1 VNRLTTTDIWTLLI
15 VAALTGCAAMLA
27 AAETSLTRMS
37 RARAMHLQE
46 EQRRGAAQL
55 LNLVEQPARFLN
67 LVLLLLLV
75 VQFTATALFTSVMDR
90 IVGGGLGVAIAA
102 LVMTLIT
109 FIFAEVAP
117 KTYAVQHTDR
127 AALAIAPFVYVLTRL
142 PVLGPLTRLLIS
154 IGNVVTP
161 GKGLKSGP
169 FVSEDEI
176 KAMVDEAER
185 DEVIE
190 EEERE
195 MIHSVFEFGDTIL
208 REVMVPR
215 PDMVAV
221 PRETSLQEVLEL
233 ILRSGFSR
241 IPVYDGTIDEVV
253 GLAYAKDVLRRLHD
267 GQADKPLTDILRPAQ
282 FMPESMRAAECL
294 REMRRRKSHMVIV
307 IDEYGGTSGLVT
319 LEDLLEEI
327 VGEIADEYDS
337 EEPNI
342 EPLPDGDYRVNAR
355 LDVDEVNEL
364 LEVQLPSTEWDSIGG
379 LLFNLVGGV
388 PREGQEV
395 ELQGLRLRAERVQG
409 RRIAKVMIT
418 QASADGQPPNGRAV
432 EPAAHEERVER
443 S

>member
-1 VNRLTTTDIWTLLI
+1 MNEFTPTDFWTLLI
-15 VAALTGCAAMLA
+15 VAALTGCAALLA
-27 AAETSLTRMS
+27 MAETSLTRMS

-55 LNLVEQPARFLN
+55 LSLVEQPARFLN

-102 LVMTLIT
+102 VVMTLIT
-109 FIFAEVAP
+109 FIGAEVAP

-127 AALAIAPFVYVLTRL
+127 AALRIAPFVYLLVRL
-142 PVLGPLTRLLIS
+142 PVLGPLTRLLIG
-154 IGNVVTP
+154 IGNVITP

-169 FVSEDEI
+169 FISEDEI

-195 MIHSVFEFGDTIL
+195 MIHSIFEFGDTIV

-215 PDMVAV
+215 PDMVTV
-221 PRETSLQEVLEL
+221 PNDTSLQEVLEL
-233 ILRSGFSR
+233 ILRTGYSR
-241 IPVYDGTIDEVV
+241 IPVYEGTVDEVA

-267 GQADKPLTDILRPAQ
+267 GQADKPLADILRPAL
-282 FMPESMRAAECL
+282 FMPESMRAADCL
-294 REMRRRKSHMVIV
+294 REMRKRNSHMVIV

-327 VGEIADEYDS
+327 VGEITDEYDR

-364 LEVQLPSTEWDSIGG
+364 LDVELPSTEWDSIGG

-388 PREGQEV
+388 PHEGQEV
-395 ELQGLRLRAERVQG
+395 DFQGLRLRAERVQG
-409 RRIAKVMIT
+409 RRIGRVRIHRLPPPEDAEDIAA
-418 QASADGQPPNGRAV
+418 QARRQ
-432 EPAAHEERVER
+432 
-443 S
+443 

>member
-1 VNRLTTTDIWTLLI
+1 
-15 VAALTGCAAMLA
+15 M
-27 AAETSLTRMS
+27 AETSLTRMS
-37 RARAMHLQE
+37 RARAMHLRE
-46 EQRRGAAQL
+46 EQVRGAGQL
-55 LNLVEQPARFLN
+55 LSLVEQPARFLN

-109 FIFAEVAP
+109 FIGAEVAP

-127 AALAIAPFVYVLTRL
+127 AALLVAPFVYVLTRL
-142 PVLGPLTRLLIS
+142 PVLGPLTRLLIA

-169 FVSEDEI
+169 FVSEDE
-176 KAMVDEAER
+176 VN
-185 DEVIE
+185 E

-215 PDMVAV
+215 PDMIAV
-221 PRETSLQEVLEL
+221 PRETSLQDVLEL
-233 ILRSGFSR
+233 ILRSGYSR
-241 IPVYDGTIDEVV
+241 IPVYEGTIDEVV

-267 GQADKPLTDILRPAQ
+267 GQADKPLADILRPAQ
-282 FMPESMRAAECL
+282 FMPESMRAAEGL
-294 REMRRRKSHMVIV
+294 REMRKRKSHMVIV

-327 VGEIADEYDS
+327 VGEIADEYDR
-337 EEPNI
+337 EEPNV

-355 LDVDEVNEL
+355 LGIDEVNEL
-364 LEVQLPSTEWDSIGG
+364 LDVELPSTEWDSIGG

-388 PREGQEV
+388 PREGQEI
-395 ELQGLRLRAERVQG
+395 EFQGLRLRAERVQG
-409 RRIAKVMIT
+409 RRIGRVRIHRLGPPEE
-418 QASADGQPPNGRAV
+418 SADITAQAR
-432 EPAAHEERVER
+432 RL
-443 S
+443 

>member
-1 VNRLTTTDIWTLLI
+1 
-15 VAALTGCAAMLA
+15 
-27 AAETSLTRMS
+27 
-37 RARAMHLQE
+37 
-46 EQRRGAAQL
+46 
-55 LNLVEQPARFLN
+55 
-67 LVLLLLLV
+67 
-75 VQFTATALFTSVMDR
+75 
-90 IVGGGLGVAIAA
+90 
-102 LVMTLIT
+102 
-109 FIFAEVAP
+109 VAP
-117 KTYAVQHTDR
+117 
-127 AALAIAPFVYVLTRL
+127 IIYVLTRL
-142 PVLGPLTRLLIS
+142 PVLGPLTRLLIA

-185 DEVIE
+185 DDVIE

-195 MIHSVFEFGDTIL
+195 MIHSIFEFGDTIL

-221 PRETSLQEVLEL
+221 PVTTSLQQVLEL
-233 ILRSGFSR
+233 MLRTGYSR
-241 IPVYDGTIDEVV
+241 IPVYQEDIDDVV

-267 GQADKPLTDILRPAQ
+267 GQADKPLADILRPAP
-282 FMPESMRAAECL
+282 FMPESMKAAECL

-327 VGEIADEYDS
+327 VGEIADEYDL

-355 LDVDEVNEL
+355 LAIDEVNEL
-364 LEVQLPSTEWDSIGG
+364 LDVELPATEWDSIGG
-379 LLFNLVGGV
+379 LLFNVVGGV

-395 ELQGLRLRAERVQG
+395 EFQGLRLRAERVQG
-409 RRIAKVMIT
+409 RRIGRVRIHRLRPPEEGVEDAAA
-418 QASADGQPPNGRAV
+418 QARRQ
-432 EPAAHEERVER
+432 
-443 S
+443 

>member
-1 VNRLTTTDIWTLLI
+1 MNQLTTRDIWTLLI

-46 EQRRGAAQL
+46 EQRRGASQL

-90 IVGGGLGVAIAA
+90 VVGGGLGVAIAA

-127 AALAIAPFVYVLTRL
+127 AALAIAPFIYVLTRL
-142 PVLGPLTRLLIS
+142 PVLGPLTRLLIA

-221 PRETSLQEVLEL
+221 PRETSLEEVLEL
-233 ILRSGFSR
+233 ILRTGYSR
-241 IPVYDGTIDEVV
+241 IPAYGRDIDDIV
-253 GLAYAKDVLRRLHD
+253 GLAYAKDVLRSLHD
-267 GQADKPLTDILRPAQ
+267 GQADKPLDEILRPAP

-327 VGEIADEYDS
+327 VGEIADEYDR
-337 EEPNI
+337 EEPNV

-364 LEVQLPSTEWDSIGG
+364 LDVELPSTEWDSIGG

-395 ELQGLRLRAERVQG
+395 EFQGLRLRAERVQG
-409 RRIAKVMIT
+409 RRIGRVRIHRLDPPEESEDIT
-418 QASADGQPPNGRAV
+418 AQAR
-432 EPAAHEERVER
+432 RL
-443 S
+443 

>member
-1 VNRLTTTDIWTLLI
+1 VNRLTTTDIWSLLA
-15 VAALTGCAAMLA
+15 VAVLTAFAAFLA
-27 AAETSLTRMS
+27 AAETGLTRIS
-37 RARAMHLQE
+37 RARAMHLHE
-46 EQRRGAAQL
+46 EQRRGSGQL
-55 LNLVEQPARFLN
+55 LALVENPARFLN
-67 LVLLLLLV
+67 LVLLLVLV
-75 VQFTATALFTSVMDR
+75 VQFFATALFTSVMNSV
-90 IVGGGLGVAIAA
+90 VGGGLGVVIAA
-102 LVMTLIT
+102 TVMTVVT
-109 FIFAEVAP
+109 FIGAEVAP

-127 AALAIAPFVYVLTRL
+127 AALLVAPFVYFLTRL
-142 PVLGPLTRLLIS
+142 PGLGQLTRLLIA

-185 DEVIE
+185 DDVIE

-221 PRETSLQEVLEL
+221 PLETPLEQVLEL

-267 GQADKPLTDILRPAQ
+267 GQADKPLADILRQAP

-294 REMRRRKSHMVIV
+294 REMRKLKSHMVIV
-307 IDEYGGTSGLVT
+307 IDEYGGTAGLVT

-327 VGEIADEYDS
+327 VGEIADEYDR
-337 EEPNI
+337 EEPNV

-355 LDVDEVNEL
+355 LGIDEVNEL
-364 LEVQLPSTEWDSIGG
+364 LDVELPATEWDSIGG

-395 ELQGLRLRAERVQG
+395 EFQGLRLRAERVQG
-409 RRIAKVMIT
+409 RRIGRVRIHRLPPPAPAEDLPA
-418 QASADGQPPNGRAV
+418 QAR
-432 EPAAHEERVER
+432 RL
-443 S
+443 

>member
-1 VNRLTTTDIWTLLI
+1 VNGLTPTDGWTLVV
-15 VAALTGCAAMLA
+15 VAALTGIAAMLA

-37 RARAMHLQE
+37 RARAMHLRE

-67 LVLLLLLV
+67 LILLMLLV

-102 LVMTLIT
+102 LFMTLIT

-127 AALAIAPFVYVLTRL
+127 AALAIAPVVYVLTRL
-142 PVLGPLTRLLIS
+142 PVLGPLTRLLIG

-169 FVSEDEI
+169 FISEDEI

-195 MIHSVFEFGDTIL
+195 MIHSIFEFGDTIL

-221 PRETSLQEVLEL
+221 PRETSLQQVLEL
-233 ILRSGFSR
+233 ILRSGYSR

-294 REMRRRKSHMVIV
+294 REMRKRKSHMVIV

-327 VGEIADEYDS
+327 VGEITDEYDR

-355 LDVDEVNEL
+355 LGIDEVNEL
-364 LEVQLPSTEWDSIGG
+364 LDVELPSTEWDSIGG

-395 ELQGLRLRAERVQG
+395 EFQGLRLRAERVQG
-409 RRIAKVMIT
+409 RRIGRVRIHRLTPPEESEDIT
-418 QASADGQPPNGRAV
+418 AQAR
-432 EPAAHEERVER
+432 RL
-443 S
+443 

>member
-1 VNRLTTTDIWTLLI
+1 VNGLTPTDLWTLLI
-15 VAALTGCAAMLA
+15 VAALPGIAAMLA
-27 AAETSLTRMS
+27 MAETSLTRMS
-37 RARAMHLQE
+37 RARAMHLHE

-55 LNLVEQPARFLN
+55 LSLVEQPARFLN

-109 FIFAEVAP
+109 FIGAEVAP

-127 AALAIAPFVYVLTRL
+127 AALRIAPFVYVLVRL
-142 PVLGPLTRLLIS
+142 PILGPLTRLLIGV
-154 IGNVVTP
+154 GNVITP

-195 MIHSVFEFGDTIL
+195 MIHSVFEFGDTIV

-215 PDMVAV
+215 PDMVTV
-221 PRETSLQEVLEL
+221 PMETSLEQVLEL
-233 ILRSGFSR
+233 ILRTGYSR
-241 IPVYDGTIDEVV
+241 IPVYEGTVDEVA

-267 GQADKPLTDILRPAQ
+267 GQADKPLADILRPAL
-282 FMPESMRAAECL
+282 FMPESMRAADCL
-294 REMRRRKSHMVIV
+294 REMRGRTSHMVIV

-327 VGEIADEYDS
+327 VGEIADEYDR
-337 EEPNI
+337 EEPNV

-364 LEVQLPSTEWDSIGG
+364 LDVELPSTEWDSIGG

-395 ELQGLRLRAERVQG
+395 EFQGLRLRAERVQG
-409 RRIAKVMIT
+409 RRIGRVRIHRLPPPEEAEDVAA
-418 QASADGQPPNGRAV
+418 QARRQ
-432 EPAAHEERVER
+432 
-443 S
+443 

>member
-1 VNRLTTTDIWTLLI
+1 VNRLNTNDIWTLLAVI
-15 VAALTGCAAMLA
+15 ALTGIAAFLA

-37 RARAMHLQE
+37 RARAMHLRE

-90 IVGGGLGVAIAA
+90 LVGGGLGVAIAA
-102 LVMTLIT
+102 LSMTLIT

-117 KTYAVQHTDR
+117 KTYAVQQTDR
-127 AALAIAPFVYVLTRL
+127 AALTVAPVVYVLTRL
-142 PVLGPLTRLLIS
+142 PVLGPLARVLIAM
-154 IGNVVTP
+154 GNVVTP

-195 MIHSVFEFGDTIL
+195 MIHSIFEFGDTIL

-221 PRETSLQEVLEL
+221 PLETPLQEVLEL

-253 GLAYAKDVLRRLHD
+253 GLAYAKDVLSRLHD
-267 GQADKPLTDILRPAQ
+267 GQADKPLADILRPAP

-294 REMRRRKSHMVIV
+294 REMRKRKSHMVIV

-327 VGEIADEYDS
+327 VGEIADEYDR
-337 EEPNI
+337 EEPNV

-355 LDVDEVNEL
+355 LGIDEVNEL
-364 LEVQLPSTEWDSIGG
+364 LDVELPSTEWDSIGG

-388 PREGQEV
+388 PREGQEI
-395 ELQGLRLRAERVQG
+395 EFQGLSLRAERVQG
-409 RRIAKVMIT
+409 RRIGRVRIHRVEPEP
-418 QASADGQPPNGRAV
+418 SADA
-432 EPAAHEERVER
+432 EAAAEARKQ
-443 S
+443 

>member
-1 VNRLTTTDIWTLLI
+1 MNRLTTTDIWTLVVVVVLTAI
-15 VAALTGCAAMLA
+15 AAFLA
-27 AAETSLTRMS
+27 AAETGLTRMS
-37 RARAMHLQE
+37 RARAMHLHE
-46 EQRRGAAQL
+46 EQRRGSTQL
-55 LNLVEQPARFLN
+55 LALVENPARFLN
-67 LVLLLLLV
+67 LVLLLVLV
-75 VQFTATALFTSVMDR
+75 VQFFATALFTSVMNR
-90 IVGGGLGVAIAA
+90 VVGGGLGVVIAA
-102 LVMTLIT
+102 TVMTVIT
-109 FIFAEVAP
+109 FIGAEVAP

-127 AALAIAPFVYVLTRL
+127 AALFVAPFVHFLTRL
-142 PVLGPLTRLLIS
+142 PGLGQLTRLLIA

-185 DEVIE
+185 DDVIE

-221 PRETSLQEVLEL
+221 PLQTPLQQVLEL
-233 ILRSGFSR
+233 ILRSGYSR

-267 GQADKPLTDILRPAQ
+267 GQADKPLAEILRQAQ

-294 REMRRRKSHMVIV
+294 REMRKRKSHMVIV
-307 IDEYGGTSGLVT
+307 IDEYGGTAGLVT

-327 VGEIADEYDS
+327 VGEIADEYDR
-337 EEPNI
+337 EEPNV

-355 LDVDEVNEL
+355 LGIDEVNEL
-364 LEVQLPSTEWDSIGG
+364 LEVELPSTEWDSIGG

-395 ELQGLRLRAERVQG
+395 EFQGLRLRAERVQG
-409 RRIAKVMIT
+409 RRIGRVRIHRL
-418 QASADGQPPNGRAV
+418 QPPEQAEDITAQAR
-432 EPAAHEERVER
+432 RL
-443 S
+443 

>member
-1 VNRLTTTDIWTLLI
+1 MNRLTTTDLWTLLA
-15 VAALTGCAAMLA
+15 VAALTGIAAMLA
-27 AAETSLTRMS
+27 MAETGLTRMS
-37 RARAMHLQE
+37 RARAMHLHE

-55 LNLVEQPARFLN
+55 LNLVDQPARFLN

-90 IVGGGLGVAIAA
+90 LVGGGLGVAIAA
-102 LVMTLIT
+102 LSMTLIT

-127 AALAIAPFVYVLTRL
+127 AALAVAPFVYVLTRL
-142 PVLGPLTRLLIS
+142 PVLGPLARLLIA

-185 DEVIE
+185 DDVIE

-195 MIHSVFEFGDTIL
+195 MIHSIFEFGDTIL

-221 PRETSLQEVLEL
+221 PRETTLEEVLEL

-253 GLAYAKDVLRRLHD
+253 GLAYAKDVLSRLHD
-267 GQADKPLTDILRPAQ
+267 GQADKPLADILRPAP

-294 REMRRRKSHMVIV
+294 REMRQRKSHMVIV

-327 VGEIADEYDS
+327 VGEITDEYDR
-337 EEPNI
+337 EEPNV

-355 LDVDEVNEL
+355 LGIDEVNEL
-364 LEVQLPSTEWDSIGG
+364 LDVELPSTEWDSIGG

-395 ELQGLRLRAERVQG
+395 EFQGLRLRAERVQG
-409 RRIAKVMIT
+409 RRIGRVRIHRLPPPEEAEDVT
-418 QASADGQPPNGRAV
+418 AQARRQ
-432 EPAAHEERVER
+432 
-443 S
+443 

>member
-1 VNRLTTTDIWTLLI
+1 MNGLTTTDLWTLLI
-15 VAALTGCAAMLA
+15 VAALTGIAAMLA
-27 AAETSLTRMS
+27 MAETSLTRMS
-37 RARAMHLQE
+37 RARAMHLHE

-55 LNLVEQPARFLN
+55 LSLVEQPARFLN

-109 FIFAEVAP
+109 FIGAEVAP

-127 AALAIAPFVYVLTRL
+127 AALRIAPFVYVLVRL
-142 PVLGPLTRLLIS
+142 PILGPLTRLLIG
-154 IGNVVTP
+154 IGNVITP

-195 MIHSVFEFGDTIL
+195 MIHSIFEFGDTIV

-215 PDMVAV
+215 PDMVTV
-221 PRETSLQEVLEL
+221 PIETSLEQVLEL
-233 ILRSGFSR
+233 ILRTGYSR
-241 IPVYDGTIDEVV
+241 IPVFEGTVDEVA

-267 GQADKPLTDILRPAQ
+267 GQADKPLADILRPAL
-282 FMPESMRAAECL
+282 FMPESMRAADCL
-294 REMRRRKSHMVIV
+294 REMRKRKSHMVIV

-327 VGEIADEYDS
+327 VGEITDEYDR

-355 LDVDEVNEL
+355 LGIDEVNEL
-364 LEVQLPSTEWDSIGG
+364 LDVELPSTEWDSIGG

-388 PREGQEV
+388 PREGQEI
-395 ELQGLRLRAERVQG
+395 EFQGLRLRAERVQG
-409 RRIAKVMIT
+409 RRIGRVRIHRLGPPEGSQDIT
-418 QASADGQPPNGRAV
+418 AQAR
-432 EPAAHEERVER
+432 RL
-443 S
+443 

>member
-1 VNRLTTTDIWTLLI
+1 VNGLTPTDAWTLLI
-15 VAALTGCAAMLA
+15 VAGLTGIAAMLA

-55 LNLVEQPARFLN
+55 LSLVEQPARFLN

-102 LVMTLIT
+102 LVMTLTT

-127 AALAIAPFVYVLTRL
+127 AALAIAPVVYVLTRL

-169 FVSEDEI
+169 FISEDEI
-176 KAMVDEAER
+176 KAMVDEAGR

-195 MIHSVFEFGDTIL
+195 MIHSIFEFGDTIL

-267 GQADKPLTDILRPAQ
+267 GQADKPLTDILRQAQ

-294 REMRRRKSHMVIV
+294 REMRKRKSHMVIV

-327 VGEIADEYDS
+327 VGEIADEYDR

-355 LDVDEVNEL
+355 LGIDEVNEL
-364 LEVQLPSTEWDSIGG
+364 LDVELPSTEWDSIGG

-395 ELQGLRLRAERVQG
+395 EFQGLRLRAERVQG
-409 RRIAKVMIT
+409 RRIGRVRIHRLAPPEESTDIT
-418 QASADGQPPNGRAV
+418 AQAR
-432 EPAAHEERVER
+432 RL
-443 S
+443 

>member
-1 VNRLTTTDIWTLLI
+1 VNRLTTTDIWSLLA
-15 VAALTGCAAMLA
+15 VAALTGIAAFLA
-27 AAETSLTRMS
+27 AAETGLTRMS
-37 RARAMHLQE
+37 RARAMHLRE
-46 EQRRGAAQL
+46 EGRRGSAQL
-55 LNLVEQPARFLN
+55 LALVENPARFLN
-67 LVLLLLLV
+67 LVLLLVLV
-75 VQFTATALFTSVMDR
+75 VQFFATALFTSVMNR
-90 IVGGGLGVAIAA
+90 VVGGGLGVVIAA
-102 LVMTLIT
+102 TVMTVIT
-109 FIFAEVAP
+109 FIGAEVAP

-127 AALAIAPFVYVLTRL
+127 AALLVAPVVHFLTRL
-142 PVLGPLTRLLIS
+142 PGLGQLTRLLIA

-185 DEVIE
+185 DDVIE

-221 PRETSLQEVLEL
+221 PVDTPLEQVLEL
-233 ILRSGFSR
+233 ILRSGYSR
-241 IPVYDGTIDEVV
+241 IPVYNGTIDEVV

-267 GQADKPLTDILRPAQ
+267 GQADKPLADILRQAP

-294 REMRRRKSHMVIV
+294 REMRRLKSHMVIV
-307 IDEYGGTSGLVT
+307 IDEYGGTAGLVT

-327 VGEIADEYDS
+327 VGEIADEYDR
-337 EEPNI
+337 EEPNV

-355 LDVDEVNEL
+355 LGIDEVNEL
-364 LEVQLPSTEWDSIGG
+364 LDVELPSTEWDSIGG

-395 ELQGLRLRAERVQG
+395 EFQGLRLRAERVQG
-409 RRIAKVMIT
+409 RRIGRVRIHRLPPPAPAEDVPA
-418 QASADGQPPNGRAV
+418 QAR
-432 EPAAHEERVER
+432 RL
-443 S
+443 

>member
-1 VNRLTTTDIWTLLI
+1 VNRLTSTDVWTLVVVVVLTA
-15 VAALTGCAAMLA
+15 VAAFLA

-37 RARAMHLQE
+37 RARAMHLTE
-46 EQRRGAAQL
+46 EQRRGARQL
-55 LNLVEQPARFLN
+55 LALVEQPARFLN
-67 LVLLLLLV
+67 LVLLLVLV
-75 VQFTATALFTSVMDR
+75 VQFFATALFTSVMSR
-90 IVGGGLGVAIAA
+90 LVGGGLGVAIAA
-102 LVMTLIT
+102 TAMTILT

-117 KTYAVQHTDR
+117 KTYAVQQTDR
-127 AALAIAPFVYVLTRL
+127 AALAVAPFVYLLTRL
-142 PVLGPLTRLLIS
+142 PVLGPLTRLLIA

-176 KAMVDEAER
+176 KALVDEAER

-221 PRETSLQEVLEL
+221 PVATSLQEVLEL
-233 ILRSGFSR
+233 ILRTGFSR
-241 IPVYDGTIDEVV
+241 IPVYQRDIDDVV

-267 GQADKPLTDILRPAQ
+267 GQADKPLADILRPAP

-307 IDEYGGTSGLVT
+307 IDEYGGTAGLVT
-319 LEDLLEEI
+319 IEDLLEEI

-337 EEPNI
+337 EEPNV

-355 LDVDEVNEL
+355 LGIDEVNEL
-364 LEVQLPSTEWDSIGG
+364 LDVELPSTEWDSIGG

-395 ELQGLRLRAERVQG
+395 EFQGLRLRAERVQG
-409 RRIAKVMIT
+409 RRIGRVRIHRL
-418 QASADGQPPNGRAV
+418 SPPEGV
-432 EPAAHEERVER
+432 EDAAAEARR
-443 S
+443 Q

>member
-1 VNRLTTTDIWTLLI
+1 VNRLTTTDLWTLLA
-15 VAALTGCAAMLA
+15 VLALTAIAAFLA

-37 RARAMHLQE
+37 RARAMHLRE
-46 EQRRGAAQL
+46 EQRRGAFQL

-90 IVGGGLGVAIAA
+90 LVGGGLGVAIAA
-102 LVMTLIT
+102 LGMTLIT

-127 AALAIAPFVYVLTRL
+127 AALAVAPFVYVLTRL
-142 PVLGPLTRLLIS
+142 PVLGPLARLLIG

-176 KAMVDEAER
+176 KAVVDEAER
-185 DEVIE
+185 DDVIE

-195 MIHSVFEFGDTIL
+195 MIHSIFEFGDTIL

-221 PRETSLQEVLEL
+221 PQETPLEQVLEL
-233 ILRSGFSR
+233 ILRTGFSR
-241 IPVYDGTIDEVV
+241 IPVYEGTIDEVV
-253 GLAYAKDVLRRLHD
+253 GLAYAKDVLSRLHD
-267 GQADKPLTDILRPAQ
+267 GQADKPLAEILRPAPY
-282 FMPESMRAAECL
+282 MPESMRAAECL
-294 REMRRRKSHMVIV
+294 REMRQRKSHMVIV

-327 VGEIADEYDS
+327 VGEITDEYDR
-337 EEPNI
+337 EEPNV

-355 LDVDEVNEL
+355 LGIDEVNEL
-364 LEVQLPSTEWDSIGG
+364 LDVQLPSTEWDSIGG

-388 PREGQEV
+388 PREGQEIV
-395 ELQGLRLRAERVQG
+395 FQGLRLRAERVQG
-409 RRIAKVMIT
+409 RRIGRVRIHRL
-418 QASADGQPPNGRAV
+418 GPPEGSEDV
-432 EPAAHEERVER
+432 PAEARR
-443 S
+443 P

>member
-1 VNRLTTTDIWTLLI
+1 VNLNRLTTTDIWSLLA
-15 VAALTGCAAMLA
+15 VVVLTGIAAFLA
-27 AAETSLTRMS
+27 AAETGLTRMS
-37 RARAMHLQE
+37 RARAMHLRE
-46 EQRRGAAQL
+46 EQRRGSAQL
-55 LNLVEQPARFLN
+55 LALVEQPARFLN
-67 LVLLLLLV
+67 LVLLLVLV
-75 VQFTATALFTSVMDR
+75 VQFFATALFTSVMNR
-90 IVGGGLGVAIAA
+90 VVGGGLGVVIAA
-102 LVMTLIT
+102 TVMTVIT
-109 FIFAEVAP
+109 FIGAEVAP

-127 AALAIAPFVYVLTRL
+127 AALFVAPFVYLLTRL
-142 PVLGPLTRLLIS
+142 PGLGQLTRLLIA

-185 DEVIE
+185 DDVIE

-215 PDMVAV
+215 PDMVAA
-221 PRETSLQEVLEL
+221 PLQEVLEL
-233 ILRSGFSR
+233 ILRTGFSR

-267 GQADKPLTDILRPAQ
+267 GQADKPLADILRPAP

-294 REMRRRKSHMVIV
+294 REMRRTKSHMVIV
-307 IDEYGGTSGLVT
+307 IDEYGGTAGLVT

-327 VGEIADEYDS
+327 VGEIADEYDR

-355 LDVDEVNEL
+355 LGIDEVNEL
-364 LEVQLPSTEWDSIGG
+364 LDVELPSTEWDSIGG

-395 ELQGLRLRAERVQG
+395 EFMGLRLRAERVQG
-409 RRIAKVMIT
+409 RRIGRVRIHRLTPPESAEDIAA
-418 QASADGQPPNGRAV
+418 QARRQ
-432 EPAAHEERVER
+432 
-443 S
+443 

>member
-1 VNRLTTTDIWTLLI
+1 
-15 VAALTGCAAMLA
+15 M
-27 AAETSLTRMS
+27 AETSLTRMS

-55 LNLVEQPARFLN
+55 LSLVEQPARFLN

-102 LVMTLIT
+102 VVMTLIT
-109 FIFAEVAP
+109 FIGAEVAP

-127 AALAIAPFVYVLTRL
+127 AALRIAPFVYLLVRL
-142 PVLGPLTRLLIS
+142 PVLGPLTRLLIG
-154 IGNVVTP
+154 IGNVITP

-169 FVSEDEI
+169 FISEDEI

-195 MIHSVFEFGDTIL
+195 MIHSIFEFGDTIV

-215 PDMVAV
+215 PDMVTV
-221 PRETSLQEVLEL
+221 PNDTSLQEVLEL
-233 ILRSGFSR
+233 ILRTGYSR
-241 IPVYDGTIDEVV
+241 IPVYEGTVDEVA

-267 GQADKPLTDILRPAQ
+267 GQADKPLADILRPAL
-282 FMPESMRAAECL
+282 FMPESMRAADCL
-294 REMRRRKSHMVIV
+294 REMRKRNSHMVIV

-327 VGEIADEYDS
+327 VGEITDEYDR

-364 LEVQLPSTEWDSIGG
+364 LDVELPSTEWDSIGG

-388 PREGQEV
+388 PHEGQEV
-395 ELQGLRLRAERVQG
+395 DFQGLRLRAERVQG
-409 RRIAKVMIT
+409 RRIGRVRIHRLPPPEDAEDIAA
-418 QASADGQPPNGRAV
+418 QARRQ
-432 EPAAHEERVER
+432 
-443 S
+443 

>member
-1 VNRLTTTDIWTLLI
+1 VNLQRLTTTDIWSLVA
-15 VAALTGCAAMLA
+15 VAALTAIAAVLA

-37 RARAMHLQE
+37 RARAMHLRE
-46 EQRRGAAQL
+46 ERRRGAAQL
-55 LNLVEQPARFLN
+55 LALVEQPARFLN
-67 LVLLLLLV
+67 LVLLLVLV
-75 VQFTATALFTSVMDR
+75 VQFFATALFASVMNR
-90 IVGGGLGVAIAA
+90 VVGGGLGVVIAA
-102 LVMTLIT
+102 TVMTVLT
-109 FIFAEVAP
+109 FIGAEVAP

-127 AALAIAPFVYVLTRL
+127 AALGVAPFIYLLTRL
-142 PVLGPLTRLLIS
+142 PVLGPLTRLLIA

-176 KAMVDEAER
+176 KALVDEAER
-185 DEVIE
+185 DDVIE

-195 MIHSVFEFGDTIL
+195 MIHSVFEFGDTIV

-221 PRETSLQEVLEL
+221 PLQTSLQEVLEL
-233 ILRSGFSR
+233 ILRTGYSR
-241 IPVYDGTIDEVV
+241 IPVYDGTVDEVV

-267 GQADKPLTDILRPAQ
+267 GQADKPLADILRPAP

-294 REMRRRKSHMVIV
+294 REMRQRKSHMVIV

-327 VGEIADEYDS
+327 VGEIADEYDR
-337 EEPNI
+337 EEPNV

-355 LDVDEVNEL
+355 LGIDEVNEL
-364 LEVQLPSTEWDSIGG
+364 LDVELPSTEWDSIGG

-388 PREGQEV
+388 PREGQVV
-395 ELQGLRLRAERVQG
+395 EFQGLRLRAERVQG
-409 RRIAKVMIT
+409 RRIGRVRIHRL
-418 QASADGQPPNGRAV
+418 SPPEEAEDV
-432 EPAAHEERVER
+432 PAEARR
-443 S
+443 P

>member
-1 VNRLTTTDIWTLLI
+1 VNEFTPADFWTLVI
-15 VAALTGCAAMLA
+15 VAALTGCAALLA
-27 AAETSLTRMS
+27 MAETSLTRMS

-55 LNLVEQPARFLN
+55 LSLVEQPARFLN

-102 LVMTLIT
+102 VVMTLIT
-109 FIFAEVAP
+109 FIGAEVAP

-127 AALAIAPFVYVLTRL
+127 AALRIAPFVYLLVRL
-142 PVLGPLTRLLIS
+142 PVLGPLTRLLIG
-154 IGNVVTP
+154 IGNVITP

-169 FVSEDEI
+169 FISEDEI

-195 MIHSVFEFGDTIL
+195 MIHSIFEFGDTIV

-215 PDMVAV
+215 PDMVTV
-221 PRETSLQEVLEL
+221 PNDTSLQEVLEL
-233 ILRSGFSR
+233 ILRTGYSR
-241 IPVYDGTIDEVV
+241 IPVYEGTVDEVA

-267 GQADKPLTDILRPAQ
+267 GQADKPLADILRPAL
-282 FMPESMRAAECL
+282 FMPESMRAADCL
-294 REMRRRKSHMVIV
+294 REMRKRNSHMVIV

-327 VGEIADEYDS
+327 VGEITDEYDR

-364 LEVQLPSTEWDSIGG
+364 LDVELPSTEWDSIGG

-388 PREGQEV
+388 PHEGQEV
-395 ELQGLRLRAERVQG
+395 DFQGLRLRAERVQG
-409 RRIAKVMIT
+409 RRIGRVRIHRLPPPEDAEDIAA
-418 QASADGQPPNGRAV
+418 QARRQ
-432 EPAAHEERVER
+432 
-443 S
+443 

>member
-1 VNRLTTTDIWTLLI
+1 MNEFTPTDFWTLLI
-15 VAALTGCAAMLA
+15 VAALTGCAALLA
-27 AAETSLTRMS
+27 MAETSLTRMS

-55 LNLVEQPARFLN
+55 LSLVEQPARFLN

-102 LVMTLIT
+102 VVMTLIT
-109 FIFAEVAP
+109 FIGAEVAP

-127 AALAIAPFVYVLTRL
+127 AALRIAPFVYLLVRL
-142 PVLGPLTRLLIS
+142 PVLGPLTRLLIG
-154 IGNVVTP
+154 IGNVITP

-169 FVSEDEI
+169 FISEDEI

-195 MIHSVFEFGDTIL
+195 MIHSIFEFGDTIV

-215 PDMVAV
+215 PDMVTV
-221 PRETSLQEVLEL
+221 PNDTSLQEVLEL
-233 ILRSGFSR
+233 ILRTGYSR
-241 IPVYDGTIDEVV
+241 IPVYEGTVDEVA

-267 GQADKPLTDILRPAQ
+267 GQADKPLADILRPAL
-282 FMPESMRAAECL
+282 FMPESMRAADCL
-294 REMRRRKSHMVIV
+294 REMRKRNSHMVIV

-327 VGEIADEYDS
+327 VGEITDEYDR

-364 LEVQLPSTEWDSIGG
+364 LDVELPSTEWDSIGG

-395 ELQGLRLRAERVQG
+395 EFQGLRLRAERVQG
-409 RRIAKVMIT
+409 RRIGRVRIHRLPPPEDAEDIAA
-418 QASADGQPPNGRAV
+418 QARRQ
-432 EPAAHEERVER
+432 
-443 S
+443 